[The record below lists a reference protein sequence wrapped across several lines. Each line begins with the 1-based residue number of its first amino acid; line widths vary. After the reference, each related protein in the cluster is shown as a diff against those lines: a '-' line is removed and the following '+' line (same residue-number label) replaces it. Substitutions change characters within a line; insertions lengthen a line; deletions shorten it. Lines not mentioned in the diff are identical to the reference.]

1 MTTNLILNTLE
12 VTEVTGLT
20 ANKDY
25 FFQGFCTLSTGEVM
39 KTDFELFK
47 GEPTTGLKGIK
58 GDYIAITK
66 NDDIY
71 VRALNANTV
80 IVITEC

>member
-1 MTTNLILNTLE
+1 MTTNLILNPLE

-20 ANKDY
+20 ADKDY
-25 FFQGFCTLSTGEVM
+25 FLQGFCTLSTGEII
-39 KTDFELFK
+39 KTDFELYK
-47 GEPTTGLKGIK
+47 GEPAEDTIGNRA
-58 GDYIAITK
+58 DYFAVTK

-71 VRALNANTV
+71 VKALNENTV